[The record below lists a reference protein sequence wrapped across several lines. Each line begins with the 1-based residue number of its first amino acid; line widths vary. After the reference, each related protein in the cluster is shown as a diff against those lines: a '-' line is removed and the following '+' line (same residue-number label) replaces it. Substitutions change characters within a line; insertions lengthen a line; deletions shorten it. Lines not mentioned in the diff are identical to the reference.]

1 MAFPVV
7 KQQWPLQKLPTS
19 KKDESWRKK
28 CIDAGL
34 TLALYNSD
42 NRMRDTK
49 YGMRANYRL
58 FDGILDSADIERT
71 VNPWGLDSQTFP
83 AEMQCYPIA
92 TSKINLL
99 VGEESKRRFDWRLR
113 VTNDDAVSEKEKFVK
128 ETILQR
134 LTELAMREGVS
145 QEEVQREVAEIER
158 WKNYEAQD
166 IRERLGTQILNH
178 LWAEQKLKL
187 VFNQGFKDALI
198 AGEEIYCADIIG
210 GKPILRKVNP
220 LTIYVIGMAGS
231 PYIEDADIIVEDA
244 YHSIGWVIDTYYDYL
259 TPEMID
265 SLEKGTGL
273 MPHGRPL
280 IDYPNTSIPYFPFG
294 SDSDGLIDVTDTG
307 YGNASFDTEGNV
319 RVTRVVWKSRRKIG
333 ILTYLDPDSGDEL
346 ETIVDENYK
355 ITKSLGEK
363 IKWVW
368 INEWWEGTKIG
379 KDIYV
384 KMQPRPIQF
393 RRMDNLSIC
402 GSGYVGTIYN
412 TNSGKAKSLMSM
424 MKPYAYMY
432 NKLAYRV
439 DKAIAK
445 YKGPMIE
452 MDLAKKPAD
461 WDLDKWL
468 YFGEEMGYLFIDSFS
483 EGNKGKATGK
493 LAGEFNT
500 TGKIYNP
507 DLGNYIAQNLEMM
520 RYIEDSLGSTVGITR
535 QREGA
540 IDNRETVGGVE
551 RSVTQSSHTTEE
563 LFLVHDYTKLRAI
576 EALLETAKY
585 AYMNDSKVAQYMME
599 SDLAQQIYNIDGE
612 LFSEADYGLVM
623 TDASMQT
630 ELKNALVQLA
640 HAGIQAGNLNFSTF
654 MDVYMTQSIADTR
667 RKIERA
673 EMDNIQRQQEAEEA
687 QRKHEETMLEME
699 IENREDV
706 QAHQMEIEQLKSDTA
721 IEVKLLEIEARQVEK
736 QMDIENTTDK
746 TPEDNSFDREKF
758 LAEYSLKEKEL
769 AEKKRQALVKEK
781 QKDEEIII
789 KRKVA
794 NKPKP
799 AKK

>member
-1 MAFPVV
+1 MAHSLKTQFPA
-7 KQQWPLQKLPTS
+7 QKKATS
-19 KKDESWRKK
+19 EKNEAWRKE
-28 CIDAGL
+28 CVTSGL

-42 NRMRDTK
+42 NKLRDTK

-58 FDGILDSADIERT
+58 YDGILSSGDIERT
-71 VNPWGLDSQTFP
+71 VNPWGLDSKTFP

-92 TSKINLL
+92 TSKVNLL

-128 ETILQR
+128 ETILNR
-134 LTELAMREGVS
+134 LTELAMKEGLS
-145 QEEVQREVAEIER
+145 KEETQREVAELER

-178 LWAEQKLKL
+178 LWVEQKLKL
-187 VFNQGFKDALI
+187 IFNQGFKDGLI

-220 LTIYVIGMAGS
+220 LTIYVLGMAQS
-231 PYIEDADIIVEDA
+231 PYIEDADIIVEDS
-244 YHSIGWVIDTYYDYL
+244 YHSLGWVIDAYYDYL
-259 TPEMID
+259 TPTEID
-265 SLEKGTGL
+265 ALEKGTGL
-273 MPHGRPL
+273 QPHGRPL
-280 IDYPNTSIPYFPFG
+280 IDYPSASTPYFPFAT
-294 SDSDGLIDVTDTG
+294 DADDLIDVTDTG
-307 YGNASFDTEGNV
+307 YGNATFDTEGNV

-333 ILTYLDPDSGDEL
+333 VLTYLDEMGDEL

-355 ITKSLGEK
+355 ANKALGEK
-363 IKWVW
+363 IVWKW

-379 KDIYV
+379 ADIFV
-384 KMQPRPIQF
+384 KMQPRPVQF

-412 TNSGKAKSLMSM
+412 TNSGKAKSLMTM

-452 MDLAKKPAD
+452 MDLAKKPSE

-468 YFGEEMGYLFIDSFS
+468 YYGEEMGYLFIDSYN
-483 EGNKGKATGK
+483 EGEKGKAMGK
-493 LAGEFNT
+493 LAGDFNT

-507 DLGNYIAQNLEMM
+507 DLGNYISQNLEMM
-520 RYIEDSLGSTVGITR
+520 RYIEDSLGAAVGITR
-535 QREGA
+535 QREGS

-551 RSVTQSSHTTEE
+551 RSVTQSSHSTEE
-563 LFLVHDYTKLRAI
+563 LFMVHDFTKLRAL

-585 AYMNDSKVAQYMME
+585 AYMNGSQVAQYMME
-599 SDLAQQIYNIDGE
+599 SDLAQEIFTVDGE
-612 LFSEADYGLVM
+612 MFSEADYGLVM
-623 TDASMQT
+623 TDATNQA
-630 ELKNALVQLA
+630 ELRNALIRLTEM
-640 HAGIQAGNLNFSTF
+640 GIQGGKLNFSTV
-654 MDVYMTQSIADTR
+654 MDIYMTQSIADTR

-673 EMDNIQRQQEAEEA
+673 EMDNVQQQQQQAES
-687 QRKHEETMLEME
+687 QQKHEQQMLEME
-699 IENREDV
+699 IENREDQ

-721 IEVKLLEIEARQVEK
+721 IEVKLLEIEARQTEK
-736 QMDIENTTDK
+736 VMDIESTTEEA
-746 TPEDNSFDREKF
+746 PEDNSFDREKF
-758 LAEYSLKEKEL
+758 LAEYKLKEKNLE
-769 AEKKRQALVKEK
+769 EKKRQALVKEK
-781 QKDEEIII
+781 QKDEELVI

-794 NKPKP
+794 NKKP
-799 AKK
+799 TSSK